1 MLVGADEPM
10 GWGTKPHQVE
20 KWVPRNGRLEYFD
33 DLGHFIH
40 IEQPKMVADMALEF
54 LGAPA

>member
-1 MLVGADEPM
+1 M

-20 KWVPRNGRLEYFD
+20 KWIPRNGRLEYFD